1 MINEVDSPFSMDELL
16 DRWSNLRN
24 DFLYAE
30 STNHP
35 TIVPMIQDIAKT
47 RAEAKQI
54 IREAKDD
61 FYAATKRAGVTRA
74 GVATPAGSVWLK
86 RDNAI
91 LNARRQKQAEYMAK
105 RDAAE
110 QWLLSQGGCRST
122 GPQCHRQFP

>member
-35 TIVPMIQDIAKT
+35 VIAPMIQDIAKA

-54 IREAKDD
+54 IREANDD
-61 FYAATKRAGVTRA
+61 FHAATKRAGVTRA

-91 LNARRQKQAEYMAK
+91 LNARRQNK
-105 RDAAE
+105 RSI
-110 QWLLSQGGCRST
+110 WLSGMPLNSGFCHRGCRST
-122 GPQCHRQFP
+122 GPQCHRRFP